1 MPPFR
6 SRRTKWRAFVLF
18 AGIASIG
25 QALAADPAALPTQP
39 EAADL
44 DSLRVAFVTTD
55 ASQMWLDAR
64 VNGVEFTEAN
74 RYLRTADGKLFAPTS
89 AVAQWRV
96 RVPQGEVRTIDG
108 QAYVPLDAIPGLWH
122 RIDDASQQLIVEAKP
137 SAFVANAIPGIE
149 TQPMALSPIAHGA
162 FLNYDAHATAQRG
175 ADALAG
181 LVEFGVFNVFGV
193 GSTAFLGTRSA
204 SEDRL
209 VRLDTTWTR
218 DLPDRMETLRLGDGI
233 TRPGAWG
240 QTVRF
245 GGLQWGTNFATRPD
259 FVPFI
264 LPSVRGQAAVPS
276 TVDLVVDNARLATTS
291 VPPGPF
297 ELNRIP
303 VVTGAGEVQVAVRD
317 LLGRQT
323 VVTQPYYVSPALLR
337 EGRADYSVEAGW
349 TRADFGLVNND
360 YRDPFAAGTY
370 RVGVADDLTVEGHG
384 EFSGRQQTAGFSA
397 SNLWSHFGVA
407 NFSVA
412 ESRNERGALGALGAV
427 GFERQS
433 RQLSV
438 AVQTQWTTGSFAR
451 LGLPADRPAPRQ
463 LTVARVGFSPSGRD
477 SLAVGYLVQNDRGS
491 GRTKA
496 LTASYSTHIA
506 RDVYVSLFAA
516 STLAGGSST
525 TAGMVLTM
533 PLGVRTAASAGWTR
547 QAGHDEEYAQL
558 QRNVT
563 AGNSV
568 GYRLLAGQAGGP
580 HEEAGVVL
588 QTDVAVLG
596 AEAGRAFGVA
606 RETLDAAG
614 GVAAVDGGVRFSRRI
629 DDSFA
634 VVKVADYPG
643 VRVYVENQEVA
654 RTDAG
659 GVAFL
664 PQLRP
669 YQRNQVRIDEQDL
682 PLEAEVDALGIT
694 VTPAYRSAA
703 LAEFPV
709 RRGDGAVLQI
719 VLDDGTPLP
728 AGATVHVL
736 GREAAFPVAMRGE
749 AYVTGLERHTRLVAR
764 WNGQTCELAVALPQ
778 PAGPLPRIG
787 PLPCSGVRP

>member
-1 MPPFR
+1 MPTFR
-6 SRRTKWRAFVLF
+6 SRRTKWRALVLF

-25 QALAADPAALPTQP
+25 QASAAEPATWPARPETPDP
-39 EAADL
+39 
-44 DSLRVAFVTTD
+44 DSPRVAFVTTG

-64 VNGVEFTEAN
+64 VNGVKFTEAN
-74 RYLRTADGKLFAPTS
+74 RYLSTADGKLFAPAS
-89 AVAQWRV
+89 ALAQWRV
-96 RVPQGEVRTIDG
+96 RVPQAEVRTIDG
-108 QAYVPLDAIPGLWH
+108 QAYVPLDAIAGLRH
-122 RIDDASQQLIVEAKP
+122 SIDDASQQLIVEANP
-137 SAFVANAIPGIE
+137 GAFVANTMPGIE
-149 TQPMALSPIAHGA
+149 APPIALSPIAPGA
-162 FLNYDAHATAQRG
+162 FLNYDAHAMAQSG
-175 ADALAG
+175 ADSLSG
-181 LVEFGVFNVFGV
+181 LVECGVFNGFGV
-193 GSTAFLGTRSA
+193 GSTAFLGMRS
-204 SEDRL
+204 SSQDRV
-209 VRLDTTWTR
+209 VRLDTTWIR
-218 DLPDRMETLRLGDGI
+218 DLPDRMETLRLGDGA

-245 GGLQWGTNFATRPD
+245 GGVQWGTNFATRPD
-259 FVPFI
+259 FVPFV
-264 LPSVRGQAAVPS
+264 LPSARGQAAVPS

-323 VVTQPYYVSPALLR
+323 IVTQPYYVSPALLR
-337 EGRADYSVEAGW
+337 EGQADYSVEAGW
-349 TRADFGLVNND
+349 TRADFGLASND
-360 YRDPFAAGTY
+360 YREPFAAATY

-397 SNLWSHFGVA
+397 SNLWSDFGVA

-412 ESRNERGALGALGAV
+412 ESRNEHGEVGALAAV

-433 RQLSV
+433 RQLSF
-438 AVQTQWTTGSFAR
+438 AAQTQWTIGHFAR

-463 LTVARVGFSPSGRD
+463 LTVARVGFSPGGRD
-477 SLAVGYLVQNDRGS
+477 SLAAGFLLQDDRGS

-496 LTASYSTHIA
+496 LTVSYSTHVA
-506 RDVYVSLFAA
+506 RDVFVSVFGV
-516 STLAGGSST
+516 STLAGRSST

-533 PLGVRTAASAGWTR
+533 PLGGRTAASAGWTR
-547 QAGHDEEYAQL
+547 QAGHDEEFAQL

-563 AGNSV
+563 TGSSV
-568 GYRLLAGQAGGP
+568 GYRLLAGQAGGA

-596 AEAGRAFGVA
+596 AEAGRAFGVV

-634 VVKVADYPG
+634 VVKVGGYPD

-654 RTDAG
+654 RTDAA

-669 YQRNQVRIDEQDL
+669 YQRNQVRIDEHDL
-682 PLEAEVDALGIT
+682 PLEAEVDTLGIT
-694 VTPAYRSAA
+694 VTPTYRSAA

-719 VLDDGTPLP
+719 VLDDGAPLP
-728 AGATVHVL
+728 AGATVRVL

-749 AYVTGLERHTRLVAR
+749 AYVTGLERHTRLVAQ
-764 WNGQTCELAVALPQ
+764 WNGQMCELAVALPDQ
-778 PAGPLPRIG
+778 GGPLPHIG
-787 PLPCSGVRP
+787 PLACIGVRP

>member
-303 VVTGAGEVQVAVRD
+303 VVTGAGEV
-317 LLGRQT
+317 
-323 VVTQPYYVSPALLR
+323 
-337 EGRADYSVEAGW
+337 
-349 TRADFGLVNND
+349 
-360 YRDPFAAGTY
+360 
-370 RVGVADDLTVEGHG
+370 
-384 EFSGRQQTAGFSA
+384 
-397 SNLWSHFGVA
+397 
-407 NFSVA
+407 
-412 ESRNERGALGALGAV
+412 
-427 GFERQS
+427 
-433 RQLSV
+433 
-438 AVQTQWTTGSFAR
+438 
-451 LGLPADRPAPRQ
+451 
-463 LTVARVGFSPSGRD
+463 
-477 SLAVGYLVQNDRGS
+477 
-491 GRTKA
+491 
-496 LTASYSTHIA
+496 
-506 RDVYVSLFAA
+506 
-516 STLAGGSST
+516 
-525 TAGMVLTM
+525 
-533 PLGVRTAASAGWTR
+533 
-547 QAGHDEEYAQL
+547 
-558 QRNVT
+558 
-563 AGNSV
+563 
-568 GYRLLAGQAGGP
+568 
-580 HEEAGVVL
+580 
-588 QTDVAVLG
+588 
-596 AEAGRAFGVA
+596 
-606 RETLDAAG
+606 
-614 GVAAVDGGVRFSRRI
+614 
-629 DDSFA
+629 
-634 VVKVADYPG
+634 
-643 VRVYVENQEVA
+643 
-654 RTDAG
+654 
-659 GVAFL
+659 
-664 PQLRP
+664 
-669 YQRNQVRIDEQDL
+669 
-682 PLEAEVDALGIT
+682 
-694 VTPAYRSAA
+694 
-703 LAEFPV
+703 
-709 RRGDGAVLQI
+709 
-719 VLDDGTPLP
+719 
-728 AGATVHVL
+728 
-736 GREAAFPVAMRGE
+736 
-749 AYVTGLERHTRLVAR
+749 
-764 WNGQTCELAVALPQ
+764 
-778 PAGPLPRIG
+778 
-787 PLPCSGVRP
+787 